1 MEVTGMPIRK
11 TFIAVLA
18 TAIAVAFS
26 PLPELQ
32 AATLAGPGSQPSTSL
47 VEQAK
52 AKKKGYKKKAKK
64 KKKGKRK
71 KAKRAGKAASCGTF
85 MYRKKGKC
93 VDARNKK

>member
-1 MEVTGMPIRK
+1 MR
-11 TFIAVLA
+11 
-18 TAIAVAFS
+18 S
-26 PLPELQ
+26 PGQ
-32 AATLAGPGSQPSTSL
+32 VFVQP
-47 VEQAK
+47 AK
-52 AKKKGYKKKAKK
+52 MKKKAYKKKAKK